1 MVLKEVIAIDYSQLF
16 SEIEWLNLRDTKLLI
31 GEKPVKIFI
40 NTEPYY
46 YILEIYLSEVCI
58 FNKKLDDMIHLDVLK
73 RFLVCLFNVDE
84 MIV

>member
-1 MVLKEVIAIDYSQLF
+1 MIEIDYSQLF

-40 NTEPYY
+40 NTEPYH
-46 YILEIYLSEVCI
+46 YILEIYLSEICI
-58 FNKKLDDMIHLDVLK
+58 FDKKVDDMIHLDVLK
-73 RFLVCLFNVDE
+73 RFLICLFNVEE

>member
-1 MVLKEVIAIDYSQLF
+1 MVLIEVIAIDYSQLF

-40 NTEPYY
+40 NTEPDQ

-58 FNKKLDDMIHLDVLK
+58 FDIKVPDMIHLDVLK
-73 RFLVCLFNVDE
+73 RFLVCLFTVEE
-84 MIV
+84 MTL